1 VNSNIKSEFRQ
12 DLKPEDEVQDS
23 SHGTVIVKREENIK
37 RWMDSNI
44 KIKNEFQENQQ
55 QKMKPDVDMRNSV
68 PSKSNGVQ
76 NSRMDIIAS
85 RLTESLEP
93 CPELDYNKEVLKSL
107 DFSGL
112 IDTHCHLDFLFD
124 RLRFQKGEK
133 FSTFKAFKQEYIQ
146 EFSEKSFSGCI
157 AVFCEPQKWGKFG
170 YEDALLSDHD
180 VWCTFGVHPH
190 HSDDFDTEVYL
201 TLLELLKRDRVVAL
215 GEIGLDYSQ
224 NNHVDH
230 EIQKRTFLLQMNLAL
245 ERDLA
250 VCLHIRRAFEDG
262 LWILDEAKVPQ
273 TYRIH
278 LHCFNSNWDECQ
290 EWMRRY
296 PNLKVGFTPMIT
308 FAKNRHLHDVVR
320 KIPLSRILLE
330 TDSPYFLP
338 RQEPTSLTGGMS
350 HPGFVIHTAAQIAHL
365 KEVPIRDV
373 IEANRRNVLE
383 IYGIATRPPK
393 TH

>member
-1 VNSNIKSEFRQ
+1 MNSNIKSEFRQ
-12 DLKPEDEVQDS
+12 DLKPKDEVPDS
-23 SHGTVIVKREENIK
+23 SDGNVLVKREENIK

-44 KIKNEFQENQQ
+44 KIRNEFQENPQ

-76 NSRMDIIAS
+76 NSRMDVIAK
-85 RLTESLEP
+85 LNESLEP

-107 DFSGL
+107 DFRGL

-133 FSTFKAFKQEYIQ
+133 YSTFKAFKQDYIQ
-146 EFSEKSFSGCI
+146 EFSEKCFSGCI

-170 YEDALLSDHD
+170 YEDSLLSDHD

-201 TLLELLKRDRVVAL
+201 TLLELLKRERVVAL

-230 EIQKRTFLLQMNLAL
+230 DIQKRTFLLQMNLAL

-278 LHCFNSNWDECQ
+278 LHCFNSDWDECQ

-308 FAKNRHLHDVVR
+308 FAKNKHLHEVVR

-338 RQEPTSLTGGMS
+338 RQEPISLTNGMS
-350 HPGFVIHTAAQIAHL
+350 HPGMVIHTAAQIAHL

-383 IYGIATRPPK
+383 IYGIAIRPPH

>member
-1 VNSNIKSEFRQ
+1 MNSNIKSEFRQ
-12 DLKPEDEVQDS
+12 DLKPKDEVPDS
-23 SHGTVIVKREENIK
+23 SDGNVLVKREENIK

-44 KIKNEFQENQQ
+44 KIRNEFQENPQ

-76 NSRMDIIAS
+76 NSRMDVIAK
-85 RLTESLEP
+85 LNESLEP

-133 FSTFKAFKQEYIQ
+133 YSTFKAFKQDYIQ
-146 EFSEKSFSGCI
+146 EFSEKCFSGCI

-170 YEDALLSDHD
+170 YEDSLLSDHD

-201 TLLELLKRDRVVAL
+201 TLLELLKRERVVAL

-230 EIQKRTFLLQMNLAL
+230 DIQKRTFLLQMNLAL

-278 LHCFNSNWDECQ
+278 LHCFNSDWDECQ

-308 FAKNRHLHDVVR
+308 FAKNKHLHEVVR

-338 RQEPTSLTGGMS
+338 RQEPISLTNGMS
-350 HPGFVIHTAAQIAHL
+350 HPGMVIHTAAQIAHL

-383 IYGIATRPPK
+383 IYGIAIRPPH

>member
-1 VNSNIKSEFRQ
+1 MNSNIKSEFRQ
-12 DLKPEDEVQDS
+12 DLKPKDEVPDS
-23 SHGTVIVKREENIK
+23 SDGNVLVKREENIK

-44 KIKNEFQENQQ
+44 KIKNEFQENPQ

-76 NSRMDIIAS
+76 NSRMDVIAK
-85 RLTESLEP
+85 LNESLEP

-133 FSTFKAFKQEYIQ
+133 YSTFKAFKQDYIQ
-146 EFSEKSFSGCI
+146 EFSEKCFSGCI

-170 YEDALLSDHD
+170 YEDSLLSDHD

-201 TLLELLKRDRVVAL
+201 TLLELLKRERVVAL

-230 EIQKRTFLLQMNLAL
+230 DIQKRTFLLQMNLAL

-278 LHCFNSNWDECQ
+278 LHCFNSDWDECQ

-308 FAKNRHLHDVVR
+308 FAKNKHLHEVVR

-338 RQEPTSLTGGMS
+338 RQEPISLTNGMS
-350 HPGFVIHTAAQIAHL
+350 HPGMVIHTAAQIAHL

-383 IYGIATRPPK
+383 IYGIAIRPPH